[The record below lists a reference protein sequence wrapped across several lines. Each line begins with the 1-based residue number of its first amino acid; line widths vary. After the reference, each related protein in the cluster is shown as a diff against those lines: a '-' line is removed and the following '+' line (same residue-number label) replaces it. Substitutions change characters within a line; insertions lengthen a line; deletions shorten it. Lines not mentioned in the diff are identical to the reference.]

1 MVHILYNGQPLC
13 LRQGGAIPCEYST
26 RREAFDRLLK
36 WLNGAHDA
44 EYTIEKGPCPVGRAT
59 R

>member
-13 LRQGGAIPCEYST
+13 RRQGGAIPCEYST

-36 WLNGAHDA
+36 LLKGTHDSK
-44 EYTIEKGPCPVGRAT
+44 YSIEIGPCPDSGDT
-59 R
+59 K